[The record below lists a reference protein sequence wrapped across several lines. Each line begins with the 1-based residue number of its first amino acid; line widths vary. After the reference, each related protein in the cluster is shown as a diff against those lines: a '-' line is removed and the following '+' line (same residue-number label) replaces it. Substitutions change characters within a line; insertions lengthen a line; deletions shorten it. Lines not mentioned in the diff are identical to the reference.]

1 MEITVGDRV
10 YLWTAGAN
18 GGVLAVAT
26 VIDEPSVRPAEP
38 ALRPFMRDPAALDGD
53 QPRVGLYVEH
63 VLRRPILRSDL
74 LAHPVLR
81 NLAVIRI
88 RQGTNFRVTAEQA
101 EALAHL
107 VAPEWEQL
115 VLVCW
120 QGDHVLSME
129 WVAGIGCPLCGKH
142 LVAVAERHLDVV
154 GAMFTLIGQ
163 VSPERLARVR
173 KEARHLLAFEA
184 RNASG
189 EQASLT

>member
-1 MEITVGDRV
+1 MGDRV

-26 VIDEPSVRPAEP
+26 IMDEPSVRPAEP
-38 ALRPFMRDPAALDGD
+38 VLRPFMRDPAALDGD
-53 QPRVGLYVEH
+53 QPRVGLDIKH

-81 NLAVIRI
+81 DLAVIRI
-88 RQGTNFRVTAEQA
+88 RQGTNFRVTVEQA

-107 VAPEWEQL
+107 VAPEWEQF

-129 WVAGIGCPLCGKH
+129 WVAGNGCPLCGKH

-154 GAMFTLIGQ
+154 GAMFTLIGE
-163 VSPERLARVR
+163 VSAERLARVR
-173 KEARHLLAFEA
+173 KEARHLLAFES
-184 RNASG
+184 RSASR
-189 EQASLT
+189 EQV